1 MTNRDIFFF
10 HWRTTFHILHFFFRF
25 FRNLSPLHAN
35 SGRWKSSESICVNH
49 ICEEDNENEISQE
62 KTYVYVYKWV
72 KHLASNFSSHFCWR
86 QTYLANVLC
95 GPLEEI
101 QGRFATVTWSRIY
114 FNLKCP
120 LFSKYISLNFFQ
132 NKKKFSSRARQYE
145 MFLEVS

>member
-1 MTNRDIFFF
+1 MSRNIFFPLTHYISYF
-10 HWRTTFHILHFFFRF
+10 AFLLRF

-120 LFSKYISLNFFQ
+120 LFWKYISLNFFQ
-132 NKKKFSSRARQYE
+132 KKKFSSRARQYE